1 MNTCE
6 RLHENICGS
15 LFLGS
20 SLHKNFHGIKKCARC
35 KGHWGDSTAIK
46 VLQGLG
52 SGMDV
57 RACKETEPEACITE
71 LGGTMEGGDDS
82 ARRVVRKGTKDQV
95 QKE

>member
-20 SLHKNFHGIKKCARC
+20 SFHKNFHGIKKCARR

-57 RACKETEPEACITE
+57 RACKETELEACVTE

-82 ARRVVRKGTKDQV
+82 V
-95 QKE
+95 QEEL